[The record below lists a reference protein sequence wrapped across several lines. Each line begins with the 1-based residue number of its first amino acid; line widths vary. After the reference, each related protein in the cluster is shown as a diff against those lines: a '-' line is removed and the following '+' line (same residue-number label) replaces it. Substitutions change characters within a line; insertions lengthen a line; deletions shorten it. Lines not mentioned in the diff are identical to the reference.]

1 MSTPVLVG
9 RAVAEGR
16 PSHSG
21 DAARQAA
28 LPAAPVAA
36 RQATRTDRASGVS
49 RHGAALCRAEI
60 LPRSPRHIEVGT

>member
-1 MSTPVLVG
+1 MSAQTVVAPDVLAATAG
-9 RAVAEGR
+9 GLT
-16 PSHSG
+16 

-36 RQATRTDRASGVS
+36 RQATRADRTSGVS
-49 RHGAALCRAEI
+49 RHGAALSRVEV